1 MSKLLNQPIKLTATT
16 EKLIANNNMILN
28 EQEKLKAKS
37 EKKENIIIEKEKY
50 HPQQEEIIENKE
62 LSIKVDEKIMQF
74 FDTYCLDPIKFLHLS
89 IENYLISIN
98 TANQPNSSEISKT
111 ELIKFQNEY
120 NTFINKKK
128 SLVHSLRENV
138 KQIEA
143 MDLENF
149 DQYLCKKFGTNK
161 EVFPCTICNKNSY
174 RSKKALSTHQR
185 KCKKDFEEADI
196 GSEDDDEIEEEIE

>member
-1 MSKLLNQPIKLTATT
+1 MSKLLNQPAKPIATT

-28 EQEKLKAKS
+28 EQEKLKVKS
-37 EKKENIIIEKEKY
+37 EKKENIIIENVKS
-50 HPQQEEIIENKE
+50 HFQQEEFIAEKE
-62 LSIKVDEKIMQF
+62 LIIKVDEKVMNF

-128 SLVHSLRENV
+128 TLVHSLRENV

-161 EVFPCTICNKNSY
+161 EVFSCTICNKNSY

-185 KCKKDFEEADI
+185 KCKKDFEAEI
-196 GSEDDDEIEEEIE
+196 ESEDDDEIEVEE